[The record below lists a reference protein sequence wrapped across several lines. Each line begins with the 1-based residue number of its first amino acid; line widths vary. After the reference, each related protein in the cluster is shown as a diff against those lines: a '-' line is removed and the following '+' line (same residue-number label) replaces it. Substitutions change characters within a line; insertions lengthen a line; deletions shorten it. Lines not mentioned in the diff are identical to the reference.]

1 MELENERNEENE
13 IGTRYREYCGNLTRF
28 INGGCLSRF
37 DRLLSLVLPGLPYR
51 RNADCILREKGR
63 LESCDFTET
72 LQTVSVAVK
81 PYTGRNRH
89 VIRMAEYLDT
99 YLKDDLLVAFV
110 AGSLGTGEEI
120 RYSDFDGFVILKDV
134 VFQSRRRLIA
144 TARLLNKALHIMLD
158 FDPLQHH
165 GWFVLAESE
174 LRRFPDFYFPVSLLE
189 YSRSIPGNKG
199 FVQVVQV
206 YRSDKEFRRSFREL
220 SDGFSSSLRA
230 IREPLDM
237 YGLKSVLS
245 QFMLLP
251 SFYIQ
256 ARTGVPIFKKFSFDE
271 ARKEFSAT
279 EWSIM
284 EEVSKIREEW
294 GYEVTPWKRRVM
306 TNPDP
311 FMRRGSRRLS
321 PKVPRKIR
329 ERLNPSFFNRME
341 NLSCRMRERICK
353 PDASRTCSREN
364 NYG

>member
-13 IGTRYREYCGNLTRF
+13 IGTRYREYCGSLTRF
-28 INGGCLSRF
+28 VNGGCLSRY
-37 DRLLSLVLPGLPYR
+37 DRLLSLVLPGFPYR
-51 RNADCILREKGR
+51 RNADHILREKER
-63 LESCDFTET
+63 LEACDFSGT
-72 LQTVSVAVK
+72 LQTVPVAVQ
-81 PYTGRNRH
+81 PYTGRNKH
-89 VIRMAEYLDT
+89 VIRMADYLENH
-99 YLKDDLLVAFV
+99 LKDDLLAAFV

-120 RYSDFDGFVILKDV
+120 RYSDFDGIVILKDV
-134 VFQSRRRLIA
+134 VFDSRGRLIA
-144 TARLLNKALHIMLD
+144 AARRLNKALHIMLD

-199 FVQVVQV
+199 FVQDVQV

-220 SDGFSSSLRA
+220 SDGFSRSLRA

-256 ARTGVPIFKKFSFDE
+256 ARTGIAIFKKFSFEE
-271 ARKEFSAT
+271 ARKDFTES

-284 EEVSKIREEW
+284 EEVSNIREEW
-294 GYEVTPWKRRVM
+294 GYELTPWKRRIM

-311 FMRRGSRRLS
+311 FMRRVSRRLS
-321 PKVPRKIR
+321 PKVPRKTR
-329 ERLNPSFFNRME
+329 EQLTPDFFKRME
-341 NLSCRMRERICK
+341 NLAYRMRERI
-353 PDASRTCSREN
+353 P
-364 NYG
+364 